1 MNEIEQLIE
10 KYLDGDTTHAEE
22 LQLRQYFARQQ
33 EIPEEW
39 KAFSALFSYIDE
51 KEQPRRRTVYLSH
64 HSLWWTA
71 VAAVVVGMV
80 TLVIAWPKG
89 DQAYAVINGQRTT
102 DTEVIMREAE
112 LALQMVASDDNETFD
127 ALQFMN

>member
-1 MNEIEQLIE
+1 M
-10 KYLDGDTTHAEE
+10 
-22 LQLRQYFARQQ
+22 
-33 EIPEEW
+33 
-39 KAFSALFSYIDE
+39 S
-51 KEQPRRRTVYLSH
+51 LSH

-80 TLVIAWPKG
+80 ILVIAWPKG
-89 DQAYAVINGQRTT
+89 DQAFAVINGQRTT